1 MGSSSP
7 TSAGP
12 ADSSPTLTADEVC
25 VVQTTLPDAEQAS
38 TLAHAIVSAGL
49 GACVQ
54 IDSIRS
60 VYRWQGQ
67 VQDDA
72 EWRLSIK
79 TRRSLYAALERW
91 LQEQHPYETPEI
103 VCLPIMDSSPAYLQ
117 WVADS
122 TRP

>member
-7 TSAGP
+7 ASAAP
-12 ADSSPTLTADEVC
+12 ADGLATLTTDEVC
-25 VVQTTLPDAEQAS
+25 VVQTTLPDAEQA
-38 TLAHAIVSAGL
+38 TQLAHAIVSAGL

-60 VYRWQGQ
+60 VYRWKGQ
-67 VQDDA
+67 VQEDA

-79 TRRSLYAALERW
+79 TRRSLFAALERW
-91 LQEQHPYETPEI
+91 LREQHPYETPEI
-103 VCLPIMDSSPAYLQ
+103 ICLPLLDSNAAYLQ
-117 WVADS
+117 WVAEA

>member
-7 TSAGP
+7 
-12 ADSSPTLTADEVC
+12 SSPQPGDVGSLSADEVC
-25 VVQTTLPDAEQAS
+25 VVQTALPDAEQA
-38 TLAHAIVSAGL
+38 TKLAHAVVSAGL

-60 VYRWQGQ
+60 VYRWKGQ
-67 VQDDA
+67 VQEDA

-79 TRRSLYAALERW
+79 TRRSLFAALERW
-91 LQEQHPYETPEI
+91 LREQHPYETPEI
-103 VCLPIMDSSPAYLQ
+103 ICLPLLDSNAAYLQ
-117 WVADS
+117 WVAES

>member
-7 TSAGP
+7 
-12 ADSSPTLTADEVC
+12 SSPQSGDVGALSADEVC
-25 VVQTTLPDAEQAS
+25 VVQTALPDAELA
-38 TLAHAIVSAGL
+38 TELAHALVSAGL

-60 VYRWQGQ
+60 VYRWKGQ
-67 VQDDA
+67 VQEDA

-79 TRRSLYAALERW
+79 TRRSLFAALERW
-91 LQEQHPYETPEI
+91 LREHHPYETPEI
-103 VCLPIMDSSPAYLQ
+103 ICLPLLDSNAAYLQ
-117 WVADS
+117 WVAEA